1 MNVVPRQFLPHG
13 FLAVSVVMLVT
24 VLSTTALAQS
34 EREPAEITDRQIEL
48 NEEGV
53 RAIISGDQEKA
64 VAVLS
69 ESLAYGEANA
79 TYLNLGRAYQ
89 KLGNCKEA
97 REALEKALTAPV
109 VDDPPP
115 RVIDKKAN
123 EYLGELDETCPE
135 EEPANDEKDQKAA
148 KEDSSAEEK
157 AEKKARETEDEAEKT
172 ARKADDDQADQSIE
186 DPGEPPTTRGGGN
199 GLAFATIG
207 VGAAAVGTG
216 IFFHL
221 QATAERNQFWDATE
235 GENGPVIAFNDR
247 TAAEIE
253 QRANTYDT
261 VGLSADIVGGALIGV
276 GVVMLLT
283 NDNSSESASFNIVPT
298 RGGAAASYRVTF

>member
-1 MNVVPRQFLPHG
+1 MNVCIHQPGPHRT
-13 FLAVSVVMLVT
+13 LAVLVVALVT
-24 VLSTTALAQS
+24 LMSATGLAQS

-53 RAIISGDQEKA
+53 RAIISGDHEKA

-89 KLGNCKEA
+89 KLGNCQEA
-97 REALEKALTAPV
+97 REALNRALTAPV

-115 RVIDKKAN
+115 RVIDKKAK
-123 EYLGELDETCPE
+123 EYLGELDEMCPE
-135 EEPANDEKDQKAA
+135 EEPADDEKDQKAA
-148 KEDSSAEEK
+148 RGDNGAEEK
-157 AEKKARETEDEAEKT
+157 AEKKARETEDKAEKT

-186 DPGEPPTTRGGGN
+186 DPGEAPTTRGGGN
-199 GLAFATIG
+199 GLAFATMG
-207 VGAAAVGTG
+207 LGAAAVGTG

-235 GENGPVIAFNDR
+235 DEDGAVIGFNDR
-247 TAAEIE
+247 TAAQIE

-261 VGLSADIVGGALIGV
+261 VGLSADIVGGALIGL

-283 NDNSSESASFNIVPT
+283 NDDSSESASFNIVPT